1 MSEFLGKNLLTSFLG
16 TQRVSTAKG
25 AEVSAAKKPAAFKT
39 AGYASIPYE
48 KAPAVKDFVPTKD
61 ANGKPFW
68 ADYVTPEKVWV
79 A

>member
-1 MSEFLGKNLLTSFLG
+1 MAEFLGKNLFTSILG
-16 TQRVSTAKG
+16 NPRVNAAKG
-25 AEVSAAKKPAAFKT
+25 SEVSAVRKPAAFKT

-68 ADYVTPEKVWV
+68 DDYVTPNQVWV